1 MFRILQCKY
10 RISSV
15 YFLFKL
21 SNLILFCYIYFP
33 ISHTYMYLSIEPVY
47 LYLKQKFNRCVSQD
61 AVTAAT
67 TSTAA
72 AAAARAQLSC

>member
-1 MFRILQCKY
+1 MLRILQCNY
-10 RISSV
+10 PLFI
-15 YFLFKL
+15 FLFKL
-21 SNLILFCYIYFP
+21 SNLILFCYNIYFP

-61 AVTAAT
+61 AATAAT
-67 TSTAA
+67 TTTAAA